1 MTRNKALDILRGVAL
16 LAILIV
22 NLRSFRD
29 ITLLNT
35 PLDKIID
42 LYIRPATYPLFSF
55 LFGLGIFQQMSK
67 YQNGFRRLH
76 NRRMLVLGL
85 FGVLHGV
92 LLFPGDILALYAVYG
107 ALISLVIKRTRR
119 VLIVATVLALTGLLI
134 APYFENTQYTMPGD
148 SIERVTIW
156 LQDAIGQF
164 VGGSF
169 TIAPMMLIG
178 VLYGHLGLFNRRQQ
192 AKHAMILLGSLVSAG
207 ALSTTFMIR
216 GVTPLAWVTVL
227 PGLTVAY
234 ISGVYLIV
242 SYSRALDTFAPVGKM
257 SLSHYVAQ
265 SGLLNIVW
273 IGRGDISNNELL
285 LIALVFYAGQVQFSR
300 AWLRYFDNGAL
311 EMIWRRAVYGFSPQL
326 AS

>member
-1 MTRNKALDILRGVAL
+1 MSRNKTLDILRGVAL

-29 ITLLNT
+29 VSLLNT

-55 LFGLGIFQQMSK
+55 LFGLGIYQQMSK
-67 YQNGFRRLH
+67 YQNGFKRLH
-76 NRRMLVLGL
+76 RRRMLVLGL

-107 ALISLVIKRTRR
+107 ALISLVIKRARR
-119 VLIVATVLALTGLLI
+119 VMVAAWVLIVCGLAV
-134 APYFENTQYTMPGD
+134 APYFHNTQYTMPSD
-148 SIERVTIW
+148 SIERVTMW

-178 VLYGHLGLFNRRQQ
+178 VLYGYLRLFDRRQQ
-192 AKHAMILLGSLVSAG
+192 AKHLMILFGSLMTAG
-207 ALSTTFMIR
+207 ALSSAFMVG

-227 PGLTVAY
+227 PGLTLAY

-242 SYSRALDTFAPVGKM
+242 SYTRLLDTFAPVGKM

-265 SGLLNIVW
+265 SGLLNVVW
-273 IGRGDISNNELL
+273 IGRGEMTNQELL
-285 LIALVFYAGQVQFSR
+285 LIAFVFYAGQVQFSR
-300 AWLRYFDNGAL
+300 IWLRYFDNGAL
-311 EMIWRRAVYGFSPQL
+311 EMIWRRAVFVPGLS
-326 AS
+326 AA